1 MPETNTTK
9 ANEAM
14 RGLLRKVAKMLLK
27 TKTVFDE
34 EEAEGGGT
42 GFETGFPSNSSAV
55 ECCDEEGNCVKFD
68 GEEGAA
74 AANLIT
80 TITARSVKVAFR

>member
-9 ANEAM
+9 AKEAM
-14 RGLLRKVAKMLLK
+14 RGLLRKVAKMLRK

-42 GFETGFPSNSSAV
+42 GFETDFPSSSVV

-74 AANLIT
+74 TANLIT
-80 TITARSVKVAFR
+80 TITARSVKVALR